1 VTVAS
6 ITRRWVAERLPDRP
20 DRAHKGTFGR
30 VLVVGGSIDYPG
42 AALLTALGAMRAGA
56 GVVRVAAAES
66 VVARLAG
73 SIPEVTWMSLD
84 EEAPGLIAPGGWRRV
99 TAESAEYDA
108 AVIGP
113 GLGRQPAT
121 QRRTRQLAAAIR
133 IPTVV
138 DADGL
143 NALAGGSRWWQGLR
157 AALVLTPHPGEFA
170 RLTGAEAPEAD
181 DDDGRAAA
189 AGDAARDWN
198 QIVVLKG
205 ARSVVA
211 APDGTLLRSD
221 VATAALATA
230 GSGDVLAG
238 AVAALLAAGTE
249 PLVAAACAVAIH
261 AKAGLLAAERLGRA
275 GVIATDIAALLPEAI
290 EHLRGDGGR

>member
-238 AVAALLAAGTE
+238 AVAALLVAGTE